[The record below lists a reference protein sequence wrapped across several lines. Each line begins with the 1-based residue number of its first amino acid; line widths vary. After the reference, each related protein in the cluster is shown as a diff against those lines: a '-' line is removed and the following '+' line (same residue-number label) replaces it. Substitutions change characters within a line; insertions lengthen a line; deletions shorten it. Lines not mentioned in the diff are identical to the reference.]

1 MYNHILFTKLFCTD
15 KEYINRLEIYKVYR
29 NVLLELISNKYKE
42 KYINQFVDDVYNI
55 TGVKLDKHE
64 PKLLNNIIFYNNL
77 RYSEERKVE
86 FIYIIKELLNKIDI
100 NIFST
105 NKIFYMMVI
114 FKLLDTKFGSDF
126 TNSYKR
132 FKNIVDSKITEFQN
146 QQNNSEFIKYIK
158 DNYVVNRKYISKERN
173 KIYYKSLLKTTLFS
187 LFAFNSLYK
196 KIKNKS
202 SYNCIIS

>member
-29 NVLLELISNKYKE
+29 NVLLELISNKE
-42 KYINQFVDDVYNI
+42 KYIVQFINDVYNI
-55 TGVKLDKHE
+55 TGVKFDKLE
-64 PKLLNNIIFYNNL
+64 PKFLDNIIFYNNL
-77 RYSEERKVE
+77 RYSEEHKVE
-86 FIYIIKELLNKIDI
+86 FIYIIKELLNKIEM

-105 NKIFYMMVI
+105 NRIFYSMVI
-114 FKLLDTKFGSDF
+114 FKLLDTKFGADF

-132 FKNIVDSKITEFQN
+132 FKNVVDSKIIEFQN
-146 QQNNSEFIKYIK
+146 QPINSEFIKYIK
-158 DNYVVNRKYISKERN
+158 DNYVVNRKYISKEKN

-196 KIKNKS
+196 KIKNKGN
-202 SYNCIIS
+202 YKCIIS